1 MFNQNTIIKKNNN
14 GQIYGSGYFLNQIG
28 IEPDLIAAVGNNG
41 IEGYVLSIDINDSD
55 ASNLNEADI
64 YNKMRD
70 KAIPLYSQ
78 DGTTVIGSY
87 TISKDIYH

>member
-1 MFNQNTIIKKNNN
+1 M
-14 GQIYGSGYFLNQIG
+14 NQIG

-64 YNKMRD
+64 YSNF
-70 KAIPLYSQ
+70 PL
-78 DGTTVIGSY
+78 GPTLE
-87 TISKDIYH
+87 KR